1 MTRPEP
7 EANMPLFQN
16 DPRDGTQTADTMDPR
31 VVQAAEAYLRALEA
45 GEAPDRKEFL
55 ARYPGLEEE
64 IGACL
69 EGLEFLRRAV
79 GQMQGEENA
88 AEPES
93 SLFTGSGRML
103 AGFRLIRLIGR
114 GGMGVVY
121 EAEDTALHRRVALK
135 VLPFAAV
142 ADSRQLL
149 RFRREAKLTA
159 ALDHPNIVK
168 VYTVGSDQGMYYYAM
183 QFLEGETLAHLIGKW
198 QATGA
203 AKEVEEV
210 SGTAACTPASPEGP
224 ISTSDLATQAAC
236 CPTPRDALETP
247 PTGMVRQARFPE
259 PSGEAARPAPFPSA
273 AQTGEFFQ
281 MVARWGIQAA
291 EALEYA
297 HRAGIVHR
305 DIKPGNMIVN
315 REGHLWITD
324 FGLATTWS
332 QPGLTLTGEVVGTF
346 RYMSPEQALGTRADL
361 DARSDI
367 YSLGV
372 TLYELVTHRPAF
384 PGTNREELLR
394 KIAAGDCP
402 APRAIN
408 PAVPQ
413 DLETII
419 HKAMAPEPES
429 RYASAAALA
438 EDLRRFL
445 EDRPIL
451 ARPMSRLHRLR
462 RWTRRNR
469 SLAVSLA
476 LALACAG
483 LVVALAVTAGPQ
495 KTGFGG
501 GAPAPQSPEPV
512 PRVSVELSTE
522 PPGATLVLFP
532 LDPRGGEPQADR
544 AVRPNQPAPA
554 RLELEP
560 GEYLVVAVPNRPGYT
575 FHEVYRRVPARDAG
589 LPGVFPHQ
597 AWTRTEGG
605 LVVLPVVHL
614 PRSNV
619 TEQMARFEG
628 AASAP
633 IGSPANYEVPQ
644 HRRRIPGFWLDTHE
658 VRVREYRAVRP
669 DGEAVRA
676 YRLKG
681 RAMIDDHAL
690 ALVSYDAAVAYAE
703 RVGKRLPTEW
713 EYEFAATRGGTQAF
727 PWGNDSLRITQW
739 TIGAVGTPEWDRLE
753 GKPPVFGLYS
763 NVAEWTSSWP
773 VLYPQHA
780 KVGLPPHECSA
791 SWRVV
796 RGGPFSVIQGE
807 PQRDEWMRGPRYRTF
822 LLRQTWAPGLGFRC
836 ARSLAP
842 PLEAK
847 DFSAALPE

>member
-7 EANMPLFQN
+7 EASMPASQN
-16 DPRDGTQTADTMDPR
+16 DPRDGTQTADTLDPR

-45 GEAPDRKEFL
+45 GEAPDQKEFL

-79 GQMQGEENA
+79 GQMQGEENV

-93 SLFTGSGRML
+93 SSFAVSGRML
-103 AGFRLIRLIGR
+103 AGFRLIRRVGR

-121 EAEDTALHRRVALK
+121 EAEDMALHRRVALK

-168 VYTVGSDQGMYYYAM
+168 VYTVGSDQGVYYYAM

-203 AKEVEEV
+203 AKEMEEV
-210 SGTAACTPASPEGP
+210 SGTSAYTPALPGGNSALAQAALPEGP
-224 ISTSDLATQAAC
+224 VSTSDLATQAAR
-236 CPTPRDALETP
+236 CPTPREALETP

-259 PSGEAARPAPFPSA
+259 PCGEAARPARFPSA
-273 AQTGEFFQ
+273 AQTREFFQ
-281 MVARWGIQAA
+281 MVVRWGIQAA
-291 EALEYA
+291 GALEYA

-315 REGHLWITD
+315 REGHLWLTD

-346 RYMSPEQALGTRADL
+346 RYMSPEQALGMRADV

-384 PGTNREELLR
+384 PGTNREDLLR
-394 KIAAGDCP
+394 KIAAGDCR

-419 HKAMAPEPES
+419 QKAMAPEPES
-429 RYASAAALA
+429 RYATAAALA

-451 ARPMSRLHRLR
+451 ARPITRLQRLR

-483 LVVALAVTAGPQ
+483 LVVAMAVTAGPQ
-495 KTGFGG
+495 KTGFEG
-501 GAPAPQSPEPV
+501 GALAAQSPEPIA
-512 PRVSVELSTE
+512 RVSVELGTE

-532 LDPRGGEPQADR
+532 LDPRSGEPQADR

-575 FHEVYRRVPARDAG
+575 FHEVYRRVPSRDAG
-589 LPGVFPHQ
+589 LPGAFPHR

-605 LVVLPVVHL
+605 LVVLPVINL

-619 TEQMARFEG
+619 TEQMARFG
-628 AASAP
+628 GLPARPSVLPPTTRCPNTSAASQASGWILMRSGCASIGRCSPTGRPSEP
-633 IGSPANYEVPQ
+633 IG
-644 HRRRIPGFWLDTHE
+644 
-658 VRVREYRAVRP
+658 
-669 DGEAVRA
+669 
-676 YRLKG
+676 
-681 RAMIDDHAL
+681 
-690 ALVSYDAAVAYAE
+690 
-703 RVGKRLPTEW
+703 
-713 EYEFAATRGGTQAF
+713 
-727 PWGNDSLRITQW
+727 
-739 TIGAVGTPEWDRLE
+739 
-753 GKPPVFGLYS
+753 
-763 NVAEWTSSWP
+763 
-773 VLYPQHA
+773 
-780 KVGLPPHECSA
+780 
-791 SWRVV
+791 
-796 RGGPFSVIQGE
+796 
-807 PQRDEWMRGPRYRTF
+807 
-822 LLRQTWAPGLGFRC
+822 
-836 ARSLAP
+836 
-842 PLEAK
+842 
-847 DFSAALPE
+847 